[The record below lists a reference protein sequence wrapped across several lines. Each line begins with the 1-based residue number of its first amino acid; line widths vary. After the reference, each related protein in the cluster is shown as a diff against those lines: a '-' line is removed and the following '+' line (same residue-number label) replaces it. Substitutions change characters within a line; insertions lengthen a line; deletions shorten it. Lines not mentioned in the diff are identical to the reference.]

1 MKLFHISDLHIGK
14 QLYAYSLREE
24 QEDILHQIVEQ
35 AAIHR
40 PDAILIAGD
49 IYDKSVPS
57 GEAYEIFDHFLNEIA
72 SLDPQIPVCMIAGN
86 HDSALRLKYASSFLE
101 RQRIVVSPMI
111 PTTEEEHLRK
121 VILQDEYGEVAVYL
135 LPFLKPGQAR
145 VLFPGQ
151 EITDYDM
158 AVRKVLEREEIDF
171 TKRNILVAHQFFVGG
186 NGEVERCDSELM
198 YLSVGGIDS
207 VHTDMVEAFDYVA
220 LGHIHGEQPVGE
232 AHIRYSGTPLKY
244 SVSEEHHEKGITMV
258 TLGEKGDSPKIERI
272 PLRPLRDVCS
282 LRGTLEEVIQ
292 GAEAHRDDYV
302 SIVLTD
308 ETGLYR
314 PKDQL
319 DECFDRILE
328 VRIENTRTM
337 ARMKQQEIENTQL
350 SPLEAFREF
359 YQMMNDQPMS
369 EEEELELQQIIAK
382 CDGSKEG

>member
-1 MKLFHISDLHIGK
+1 M
-14 QLYAYSLREE
+14 
-24 QEDILHQIVEQ
+24 
-35 AAIHR
+35 
-40 PDAILIAGD
+40 
-49 IYDKSVPS
+49 
-57 GEAYEIFDHFLNEIA
+57 
-72 SLDPQIPVCMIAGN
+72 
-86 HDSALRLKYASSFLE
+86 
-101 RQRIVVSPMI
+101 
-111 PTTEEEHLRK
+111 
-121 VILQDEYGEVAVYL
+121 
-135 LPFLKPGQAR
+135 
-145 VLFPGQ
+145 
-151 EITDYDM
+151 
-158 AVRKVLEREEIDF
+158 LEREEIDF

-220 LGHIHGEQPVGE
+220 LGHIHGEQPVGK

>member
-1 MKLFHISDLHIGK
+1 M
-14 QLYAYSLREE
+14 
-24 QEDILHQIVEQ
+24 
-35 AAIHR
+35 
-40 PDAILIAGD
+40 
-49 IYDKSVPS
+49 
-57 GEAYEIFDHFLNEIA
+57 
-72 SLDPQIPVCMIAGN
+72 
-86 HDSALRLKYASSFLE
+86 
-101 RQRIVVSPMI
+101 
-111 PTTEEEHLRK
+111 
-121 VILQDEYGEVAVYL
+121 
-135 LPFLKPGQAR
+135 
-145 VLFPGQ
+145 
-151 EITDYDM
+151 
-158 AVRKVLEREEIDF
+158 
-171 TKRNILVAHQFFVGG
+171 
-186 NGEVERCDSELM
+186 
-198 YLSVGGIDS
+198 GGIDS

-220 LGHIHGEQPVGE
+220 LGHIHGEQPVGK

-282 LRGTLEEVIQ
+282 LRGTLEEVIRS
-292 GAEAHRDDYV
+292 AEAHRDDYV

-337 ARMKQQEIENTQL
+337 ARMKQQEIENAQL